1 VSAPV
6 MIHANISVSAETL
19 AAVVLNSKKL
29 ARERGEKPDPA
40 ETLNLM
46 LTRFL
51 AEKNFEAYVENPE
64 NYP

>member
-1 VSAPV
+1 
-6 MIHANISVSAETL
+6 
-19 AAVVLNSKKL
+19 L